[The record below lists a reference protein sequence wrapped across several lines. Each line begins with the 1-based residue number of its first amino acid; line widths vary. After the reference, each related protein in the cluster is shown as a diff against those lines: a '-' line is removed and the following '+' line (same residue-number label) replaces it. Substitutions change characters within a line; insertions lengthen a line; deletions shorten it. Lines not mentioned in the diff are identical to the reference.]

1 MAFFNSGWWAGERF
15 AGWVTKGIGELF
27 KECVMRSFKQSLVNF
42 LKSEDGPTAVEYAV
56 MVALIIVVA
65 IGAVTLLG
73 QKTSETFNNVA
84 TAVGSGS

>member
-15 AGWVTKGIGELF
+15 AGWVTKRIGELF
-27 KECVMRSFKQSLVNF
+27 KECMMKSFKQSLVKF

-73 QKTSETFNNVA
+73 QKTSETFNTTA
-84 TAVGSGS
+84 TKISGS